1 MADKI
6 RRVFVEKKEGFAVQ
20 AEELLHDFK
29 ESLGLDHLEGLRLL
43 NRYDIT
49 DISDSAYQEACATI
63 LAELPVDLIYQAEF
77 EAAAGGKI
85 FAVEYLPGQ
94 YDQRADSAEQC
105 IQILNNDE
113 KPTVRVAQIFI
124 LKGKLSEKEVEKIK
138 DYYINPVDS
147 REAKLEK
154 PETLEMQYKLPEK
167 VDIIDGFLEADE
179 AGLNEILAELGLAMS
194 MADLK
199 HTQHYFRD
207 QEKRNPT
214 ITEIRV
220 LDTYWSDHC
229 RHTTFL
235 TKIEDVEIEESDF
248 TRAIKETYQEY
259 LAGRQKIYQ
268 GKEKDI
274 CLMDI
279 ALMGMK
285 ELRAAGKLNDLE
297 LSNEVNAASIEI
309 TVDVDGRDE
318 DWLLM
323 FKNETHNHPT
333 EIEPYGGAATC
344 LGGAIRDPLSGRS
357 YVYQAMRV
365 TGAGDPRTP
374 IAETLEGK
382 LPQKKIVQEASDGY
396 SSYGNQIGL
405 ATGMVNEIYNERYL
419 AKHMEIGAVIA
430 AAPKENVVRGEALAG
445 DIVVLLGGKTGR
457 DGCGGATGSSKV
469 HTEDSIEESSAEVQK
484 GNPPTER
491 KIQRLFRN
499 PEVSRK
505 IKVCN
510 DFGAGGVSVAIGEL
524 ADALEI
530 DLNAVPKKY
539 EGIDG
544 TELAISESQE
554 RMAVVIDAQDVDQFI
569 ELAAEENLEATVVAE
584 VKDHRRLIMEWN
596 GDQIVNLSRDFL
608 DTNGATQKTKVK
620 VTEPD
625 PEENYFKNAASKR
638 LDLAADLKEKWLE
651 NLADINV
658 ASQKG
663 LVEKFDSSIGA
674 GSVTMP
680 FGGKYQLTPTQ
691 TMTAK
696 IPLVEGETNA
706 GSVMSHGYDSKLTT
720 WSPFHGALYA
730 VIESVAKIAAAG
742 GDYSKI
748 RFTFQEYFERL
759 RQNPERWGKPFSALL
774 GAYKAQKD
782 FGLPA
787 IGGKD
792 SMSGTFHEI
801 DVPPTLVSFAVDTVN
816 VNDII
821 SPEFKEVESQ
831 LVYLPVERGEDEL
844 PNIEKLKANY
854 SRVKELITK
863 KKIQAASAV
872 TIGGLAEAVSKMS
885 FGNKIGAEITAE
897 LSPEE
902 LFSPEYGALIL
913 ELDSQA
919 EVEKLFEGLDYR
931 VIGKTTAE
939 ETLKIKEIEI
949 PLTEALK
956 SWQQPLEKVYKTDV
970 PEDEI
975 KDLRS
980 PKLEKELLNLKSCS
994 REKSFN
1000 SKIQIAR
1007 PKVFIP
1013 VFPGTNCEYDTARQ
1027 FREAGA
1033 DIETFIFKNLEPE
1046 QIEKSIAEMTAKIEQ
1061 SQIIAIPGGFSAGDE
1076 PDGSGK
1082 FIATVFRNPEIKEA
1096 VMSLLNNRDGLMLGI
1111 CNGFQALVKLGLLP
1125 YGEIRELSED
1135 SPTLTYNTIGR
1146 HVSQMVNTRIVS
1158 NNSPWLSNLKVGD
1171 IHSIPVSH
1179 GEGRFVASPEMIR
1192 ELEKNGQIV
1201 TQYVDLKGKPTMEI
1215 PYNPNGSLAAVEGIC
1230 SPDGRV
1236 LGKMGHSERI
1246 GRNVAKNIIGKKDQ
1260 MLFKAGVDYFKQK

>member
-6 RRVFVEKKEGFAVQ
+6 RRVFVEKKEGFDVE
-20 AEELLHDFK
+20 AEELLHDFR
-29 ESLGLDHLEGLRLL
+29 ESLDLEHLEALRLL

-49 DISDSAYQEACATI
+49 NISDEAYQEACETI
-63 LAELPVDLIYQAEF
+63 LAELPVDIIYQEKI
-77 EAAAGGKI
+77 ETAADEEI

-113 KPTVRVAQIFI
+113 KPTVRVAQVFI
-124 LKGKLSEKEVEKIK
+124 LKGDLNQEEIEKIK
-138 DYYINPVDS
+138 DYHINPVDS
-147 REAKLEK
+147 REAALSK
-154 PETLEMQYKLPEK
+154 PESLEMQYKVPEK
-167 VDIIDGFLEADE
+167 VETAAGFIEADE
-179 AGLNEILAELGLAMS
+179 KKLKDMLSELGLAMS

-199 HTQHYFRD
+199 HCQKYFRD
-207 QEKRNPT
+207 EEQRNPT

-235 TKIEDVEIEESDF
+235 TKIENVEIEESKF
-248 TRAIKETYQEY
+248 TQGIKRAYHEY
-259 LAGRQKIYQ
+259 LNGRQKIYQ
-268 GKEKDI
+268 DQDKDI

-285 ELRAAGKLNDLE
+285 ELRVSGKLEDLE
-297 LSNEVNAASIEI
+297 ISNEVNAASIEV

-318 DWLLM
+318 DWLIM

-333 EIEPYGGAATC
+333 EIEPFGGAATC

-374 IAETLEGK
+374 IEDTLDGK

-430 AAPKENVVRGEALAG
+430 AAPKENVVRGEALPG
-445 DIVVLLGGKTGR
+445 DIVILLGGKTGR

-499 PEVSRK
+499 PEVSKK

-530 DLNAVPKKY
+530 NLNAVPKKY
-539 EGIDG
+539 EGLDG

-554 RMAVVIDAQDVDQFI
+554 RMAVVIEADALNEFI
-569 ELAAEENLEATVVAE
+569 KLAAAENLEATVVAI
-584 VKDHRRLIMEWN
+584 VKDHHRLIMDWN
-596 GDQIVNLSRDFL
+596 GNDIVNLSREFL
-608 DTNGATQKTKVK
+608 NTNGATQKTEVK
-620 VTEPD
+620 VSRPKKST
-625 PEENYFKNAASKR
+625 NYFKNAAAER
-638 LDLAADLKEKWLE
+638 LTESDNLKEKWLS

-663 LVEKFDSSIGA
+663 LIEKFDSSIGA

-691 TMTAK
+691 AMTAK
-696 IPLVEGETNA
+696 IPLIKGETNT
-706 GSVMSHGYDSKLTT
+706 GTIMSHGYDSKLTT

-730 VIESVAKIAAAG
+730 VVESVAKIVASG

-759 RQNPERWGKPFSALL
+759 RNNPERWGKPFSALL

-792 SMSGTFHEI
+792 SMSGTFKDI
-801 DVPPTLVSFAVDTVN
+801 DVPPTLVSFAVDTVDVNN
-816 VNDII
+816 VI
-821 SPEFKEVESQ
+821 SPEFKKIDSK
-831 LVYLPVERGEDEL
+831 LIYLPVKRDEAEIAD
-844 PNIEKLKANY
+844 IEKLKNNY
-854 SRVKELITK
+854 SRVEKLISEG
-863 KKIQAASAV
+863 KIKAASAI
-872 TIGGLAEAVSKMS
+872 TIGGLAEAISKMS
-885 FGNKIGAEITAE
+885 FGNKIGVEITAK
-897 LSPEE
+897 LNQEE

-913 ELDSQA
+913 EITADSKPAELFNDLDF
-919 EVEKLFEGLDYR
+919 K
-931 VIGKTTAE
+931 VIGKTIEAE
-939 ETLKIKEIEI
+939 ILKINGIEI
-949 PLTEALK
+949 TIAEALEN
-956 SWQQPLEKVYKTDV
+956 WREPLEKIYKTEAA
-970 PEDEI
+970 EDEI
-975 KDLRS
+975 AAVIE
-980 PKLEKELLNLKSCS
+980 PAAEKELLNFEVCQSQQS
-994 REKSFN
+994 YS
-1000 SKIQIAR
+1000 SKI
-1007 PKVFIP
+1007 KVAKPRVLIP

-1033 DIETFIFKNLEPE
+1033 EVETFIFKNLEPE
-1046 QIEKSIAEMTAKIEQ
+1046 QIEESIARMAALIRE
-1061 SQIIAIPGGFSAGDE
+1061 SQIVMLPGGFSAGDE

-1082 FIATVFRNPEIKEA
+1082 FIAAVFRNPKIKKA
-1096 VMSLLNNRDGLMLGI
+1096 VMELLKKRDGLMLGI

-1125 YGEIRELSED
+1125 YGEIRDLTED

-1146 HVSQMVNTRIVS
+1146 HVSQMVNTKITS
-1158 NNSPWLSNLKVGD
+1158 NKSPWLANVEVGD

-1179 GEGRFVASPEMIR
+1179 GEGRFVAEPTMIKK
-1192 ELEKNGQIV
+1192 LQQNGQLV
-1201 TQYVDLKGKPTMEI
+1201 TQYVDLNGKATMEI
-1215 PYNPNGSLAAVEGIC
+1215 PYNPNGSIAAVEGIC

-1236 LGKMGHSERI
+1236 FGKMGHSERI
-1246 GRNVAKNIIGKKDQ
+1246 GKNVAKNIVGEKDQ
-1260 MLFKAGVDYFKQK
+1260 KLFKAGVDYFKK

>member
-6 RRVFVEKKEGFAVQ
+6 RRVFVEKKEGFDVK
-20 AEELLHDFK
+20 AEELLHDFR
-29 ESLGLDHLEGLRLL
+29 ESLELENLEVLRLL

-49 DISDSAYQEACATI
+49 NISETAYKEACETI
-63 LAELPVDLIYQAEF
+63 LAELPVDIIYQEEIEKSEDAV
-77 EAAAGGKI
+77 I

-124 LKGKLSEKEVEKIK
+124 LKGDLSQEDIESIK

-147 REAKLEK
+147 REAALKK
-154 PETLEMQYKLPEK
+154 PESLEMQYKIPEK
-167 VDIIDGFLEADE
+167 VKTISGFIKADE
-179 AGLNEILAELGLAMS
+179 NKLRSLMSELGLAMS

-199 HTQHYFRD
+199 HCQKYFRD
-207 QEKRNPT
+207 KELRNPT

-235 TKIEDVEIEESDF
+235 TKIENVEIEESKF
-248 TRAIKETYQEY
+248 TKGIKKAYQDY
-259 LAGRQKIYQ
+259 LNGRQNIYQ
-268 GKEKDI
+268 DQKKDI

-285 ELRAAGKLNDLE
+285 ELRAEGKLEDLE
-297 LSNEVNAASIEI
+297 ISNEVNAASIEV

-318 DWLLM
+318 DWLIM

-333 EIEPYGGAATC
+333 EIEPFGGAATC

-374 IAETLEGK
+374 IEETLEGK

-430 AAPKENVVRGEALAG
+430 AAPKENVVRGEALPG
-445 DIVVLLGGKTGR
+445 DMVILLGGKTGR

-499 PEVSRK
+499 PKVSKK

-530 DLNAVPKKY
+530 NLNAVPKKY
-539 EGIDG
+539 EGLDG

-554 RMAVVIDAQDVDQFI
+554 RMAVVIEPADVNEFI
-569 ELAAEENLEATVVAE
+569 ELAAAENLEATVVAE
-584 VKDHRRLIMEWN
+584 VKDHNRLIMDWN
-596 GDQIVNLSRDFL
+596 GNDIVNLSRTFL
-608 DTNGATQKTKVK
+608 DTNGATQKTAVRVSKPI
-620 VTEPD
+620 EAD
-625 PEENYFKNAASKR
+625 NYFKKAANHR
-638 LDLAADLKEKWLE
+638 LAEEDNLKEKWIS

-691 TMTAK
+691 AMTAK
-696 IPLVEGETNA
+696 IPLIEGETNT
-706 GSVMSHGYDSKLTT
+706 GTIMSHGYDSKLTT

-730 VIESVAKIAAAG
+730 VVESVAKIVASG
-742 GDYSKI
+742 GDYTKI

-759 RQNPERWGKPFSALL
+759 RNDPERWGKPFSALL

-782 FGLPA
+782 FELPA

-792 SMSGTFHEI
+792 SMSGTFKDI
-801 DVPPTLVSFAVDTVN
+801 DVPPTLVSFAVDTVDVNN
-816 VNDII
+816 VI
-821 SPEFKEVESQ
+821 SPEFKEVGST
-831 LVYLPVERGEDEL
+831 LVYLPVKRNKAEL
-844 PNIEKLKANY
+844 PDISELKNNYTLVEKLISKG
-854 SRVKELITK
+854 
-863 KKIQAASAV
+863 KIKSAAAI
-872 TIGGLAEAVSKMS
+872 TIGGLAEAISKMS
-885 FGNKIGAEITAE
+885 FGNKIGVEITTE
-897 LSPEE
+897 LSEE
-902 LFSPEYGALIL
+902 TLFSPEYGALIL
-913 ELDSQA
+913 EVSTNEKA
-919 EVEKLFEGLDYR
+919 EELFVDLNYQ
-931 VIGKTTAE
+931 ILGKTV
-939 ETLKIKEIEI
+939 KEKVIRI
-949 PLTEALK
+949 NNKSISLVEALN
-956 SWQQPLEKVYKTDV
+956 SWEQPLEKIYKTQAA
-970 PEDEI
+970 EDEI
-975 KDLRS
+975 AAVVE
-980 PKLEKELLNLKSCS
+980 PEAEKELLNFDPYQN
-994 REKSFN
+994 EQIFN
-1000 SKIQIAR
+1000 SKIKLAK
-1007 PKVFIP
+1007 PKVLIP
-1013 VFPGTNCEYDTARQ
+1013 VFPGTNCEYDSARQ

-1033 DIETFIFKNLEPE
+1033 EVETFIFKNLEPE
-1046 QIEKSIAEMTAKIEQ
+1046 QIENSIARMAALIRE
-1061 SQIIAIPGGFSAGDE
+1061 SQIVMLPGGFSAGDE

-1082 FIATVFRNPEIKEA
+1082 FIAAVFRNPEIKKS
-1096 VMSLLNNRDGLMLGI
+1096 VMELLNNRDGLMLGI

-1125 YGEIRELSED
+1125 YGEIREVTEN

-1146 HVSQMVNTRIVS
+1146 HVSQMVNTKITS
-1158 NNSPWLSNLKVGD
+1158 NKSPWLANVEVGE

-1179 GEGRFVASPEMIR
+1179 GEGRFVAEKSMVR
-1192 ELEKNGQIV
+1192 ELQQNGQLV
-1201 TQYVDLKGKPTMEI
+1201 TQYVDLEGKATMEI
-1215 PYNPNGSLAAVEGIC
+1215 PHNPNGSIAAVEGIC
-1230 SPDGRV
+1230 SPDGRIF
-1236 LGKMGHSERI
+1236 GKMGHSERI
-1246 GRNVAKNIIGKKDQ
+1246 GNNVAKNIIGEKDQ
-1260 MLFKAGVDYFKQK
+1260 KLFKAGVDYFTK

>member
-1 MADKI
+1 MAEQI
-6 RRVFVEKKEGFAVQ
+6 RRVFVEKKEGFDVK
-20 AEELLHDFK
+20 AEELLHDFR
-29 ESLGLDHLEGLRLL
+29 ESLELDSLEGLRLL

-49 DISDSAYQEACATI
+49 AISDSAYRKACETI
-63 LAELPVDLIYQAEF
+63 LAELPVDLTYQE
-77 EAAAGGKI
+77 EITAAAEAKI

-113 KPTVRVAQIFI
+113 KPIVRVAQIFI
-124 LKGKLSEKEVEKIK
+124 LTGDLSEEDVEKIK

-147 REAKLEK
+147 REAELKK
-154 PETLEMQYKLPEK
+154 PENLKMSYKLPDK
-167 VDIIDGFLEADE
+167 VESITGFIKADE
-179 AGLNEILAELGLAMS
+179 KELKNILSEFGLAMS
-194 MADLK
+194 IEDLK
-199 HTQHYFRD
+199 HTQKYFRED
-207 QEKRNPT
+207 EKRNPT

-235 TKIEDVEIEESDF
+235 TKIENVEIEESKF
-248 TRAIKETYQEY
+248 TRGVKKAYREY
-259 LAGRQKIYQ
+259 LTGRKKIYQ
-268 GKEKDI
+268 NKEKDI

-285 ELRAAGKLNDLE
+285 ELRAEGKLEDLE
-297 LSNEVNAASIEI
+297 ISNEVNAASIEVK
-309 TVDVDGRDE
+309 VDVNGKDE
-318 DWLLM
+318 DWLVM

-333 EIEPYGGAATC
+333 EIEPFGGAATC

-374 IAETLEGK
+374 IEETLEGK

-430 AAPKENVVRGEALAG
+430 AAPKENVFRGEALAG
-445 DIVVLLGGKTGR
+445 DIVILLGGKTGR

-469 HTEDSIEESSAEVQK
+469 HTEESIEESSAEVQK

-499 PEVSRK
+499 PEVSKK

-530 DLNAVPKKY
+530 NLDAVPKKY
-539 EGIDG
+539 EGLDG

-554 RMAVVIDAQDVDQFI
+554 RMAVVIGKEDVESFI
-569 ELAAEENLEATVVAE
+569 ALAAEENLEATVVAE
-584 VKDHRRLIMEWN
+584 VKNHNRLIMRWN
-596 GDQIVNLSRDFL
+596 GDDIVNLSRSFL
-608 DTNGATQKTKVK
+608 DTNGATQTTEVK
-620 VTEPD
+620 VTK
-625 PEENYFKNAASKR
+625 PEAADNYFKRAVVER
-638 LDLAADLKEKWLE
+638 LAEADNLKSKWLQ
-651 NLADINV
+651 NLANINV

-663 LVEKFDSSIGA
+663 LVEKFDSSIGG

-680 FGGKYQLTPTQ
+680 YGGKFQLTPTQ
-691 TMTAK
+691 AMSAK
-696 IPLVEGETNA
+696 IPLIEGETNT
-706 GSVMSHGYDSKLTT
+706 GTIMSHGYDSKLTT
-720 WSPFHGALYA
+720 WSPFHGAFYA
-730 VIESVAKIAAAG
+730 VIESIAKIVASG

-759 RQNPERWGKPFSALL
+759 RQDPERWGKPFSALL
-774 GAYKAQKD
+774 GAYQAQKE
-782 FGLPA
+782 FELPA

-801 DVPPTLVSFAVDTVN
+801 DVPPTLVSFAVDTVDINN
-816 VNDII
+816 VI
-821 SPEFKEVESQ
+821 SPEFKDVNSKII
-831 LVYLPVERGEDEL
+831 YLPVERGEDEL
-844 PNIEKLKANY
+844 ANIEKLKQAY
-854 SRVKELITK
+854 KKVEQLIAAG
-863 KKIQAASAV
+863 KIKAASAV
-872 TIGGLAEAVSKMS
+872 TFGGLAEALSKMS
-885 FGNKIGAEITAE
+885 FGNKIGVEITSQ
-897 LSPEE
+897 LSESE
-902 LFSPEYGALIL
+902 FFSPEYGALVL
-913 ELDSQA
+913 EVDGKYEPA
-919 EVEKLFEGLDYR
+919 EMFDGIDFKLIGRTIIEE
-931 VIGKTTAE
+931 VIKVAQ
-939 ETLKIKEIEI
+939 IEI
-949 PLTEALK
+949 NIEAALK
-956 SWQQPLEKVYKTDV
+956 SWEEPLEKIYKTTT
-970 PEDEI
+970 EEEEFA
-975 KDLRS
+975 DLIS
-980 PKLEKELLNLKSCS
+980 SKEQQKLLKVDLSQS
-994 REKSFN
+994 QNSFSAN
-1000 SKIQIAR
+1000 FKTAKPR
-1007 PKVFIP
+1007 VLIP

-1033 DIETFIFKNLEPE
+1033 EIETFIFKNLEPE
-1046 QIEKSIAEMTAKIEQ
+1046 QIESSIEKIAALIRN
-1061 SQIIAIPGGFSAGDE
+1061 SQIVMLPGGFSAGDE

-1096 VMSLLNNRDGLMLGI
+1096 VMNLLNNRDGLMLGI

-1125 YGEIRELSED
+1125 YGEIRDLTAD

-1146 HVSQMVNTRIVS
+1146 HVSQMVNTKIIS
-1158 NNSPWLSNLKVGD
+1158 NNSPWLTKVKPGD
-1171 IHSIPVSH
+1171 IHTIPVSH
-1179 GEGRFVASPEMIR
+1179 GEGRFVASAEMIK
-1192 ELEKNGQIV
+1192 ELNAKKQIV
-1201 TQYVDLKGKPTMEI
+1201 TQYVDLKGNPTMEM
-1215 PYNPNGSLAAVEGIC
+1215 PHNPNGSIAAVEGIC

-1246 GRNVAKNIIGKKDQ
+1246 GNNVAKNIIGQKDQ
-1260 MLFKAGVDYFKQK
+1260 MLFKSGVDYFRK

>member
-1 MADKI
+1 MAEKI
-6 RRVFVEKKEGFAVQ
+6 RRVFVEKKEGFDVE
-20 AEELLHDFK
+20 AEELLHDFR

-49 DISDSAYQEACATI
+49 DISDSAYQEACETI
-63 LAELPVDLIYQAEF
+63 LAELPVDLIYQEEIDIKAE
-77 EAAAGGKI
+77 EKI

-105 IQILNNDE
+105 IQILNDDE
-113 KPTVRVAQIFI
+113 KPTVRVAQLFI
-124 LKGKLSEKEVEKIK
+124 LEGDLSKKELERIK

-147 REAKLEK
+147 REAKLKK
-154 PETLEMQYKLPEK
+154 PEKLELDYKLPEK
-167 VDIIDGFLEADE
+167 VEKINGFIEADE
-179 AGLNEILAELGLAMS
+179 EGLKDILSNLGLAMS
-194 MADLK
+194 MADLG
-199 HTQHYFRD
+199 HTQRYFRD

-235 TKIEDVEIEESDF
+235 TKIEDVEIEESQF
-248 TRAIKETYQEY
+248 TQAIKETYQEY
-259 LAGRQKIYQ
+259 LAGRQKIYR

-285 ELRAAGKLNDLE
+285 ELRTEGKLEDLE
-297 LSNEVNAASIEI
+297 ISNEVNAASIEV
-309 TVDVDGRDE
+309 TVDVDGQDE
-318 DWLLM
+318 EWLLM

-333 EIEPYGGAATC
+333 EIEPFGGAATC

-374 IAETLEGK
+374 IEETLEGK

-430 AAPKENVVRGEALAG
+430 AAPKENVVRGEALPG

-499 PEVSRK
+499 PEVSKK

-539 EGIDG
+539 EGLDG

-554 RMAVVIDAQDVDQFI
+554 RMAVVIASEDVEKFI
-569 ELAAEENLEATVVAE
+569 GLAAEENLEATVVAE
-584 VKDHRRLIMEWN
+584 VKADGRLIMNWN
-596 GDQIVNLSRDFL
+596 DDQIVNLSRDFL
-608 DTNGATQKTKVK
+608 DTNGATQKTEVKVK
-620 VTEPD
+620 KPAVEA
-625 PEENYFKNAASKR
+625 NYFKNAALKR
-638 LDLAADLKEKWLE
+638 LNQRADLKEKWLE

-691 TMTAK
+691 AMTAK
-696 IPLVEGETNA
+696 IPLIEGETST
-706 GSVMSHGYDSKLTT
+706 GSIMSHGYDSKLTT

-730 VIESVAKIAAAG
+730 VIESVAKITASG

-759 RQNPERWGKPFSALL
+759 RNDPERWGKPFSALL
-774 GAYKAQKD
+774 GAYKAQKE

-801 DVPPTLVSFAVDTVN
+801 DVPPTLVSFAVDTVD
-816 VNDII
+816 VNEVI
-821 SPEFKEVESQ
+821 SPEFKEPESQ
-831 LVYLPVERGEDEL
+831 LIYLPVERGQDEL
-844 PNIEKLKANY
+844 PNIEKLKTNY
-854 SRVKELITK
+854 SRVKELISQ
-863 KKIQAASAV
+863 KKIKAASAV

-885 FGNKIGAEITAE
+885 FGNLLGAEITADINTA
-897 LSPEE
+897 E

-913 ELDSQA
+913 ELDSEA
-919 EVEKLFEGLDYR
+919 EAEKLFEGLNYKI
-931 VIGKTTAE
+931 IGKTTAE
-939 ETLKIKEIEI
+939 EIIKIKETEI
-949 PLTEALK
+949 TLAEALK
-956 SWQQPLEKVYKTDV
+956 SWQQPLEKIYKTKAA
-970 PEDEI
+970 EDENA
-975 KDLRS
+975 DLIS
-980 PKLEKELLNLKSCS
+980 PAEGKELLNVESYSSQKAFSS
-994 REKSFN
+994 EIK
-1000 SKIQIAR
+1000 IAR

-1033 DIETFIFKNLEPE
+1033 EIETFIFKNLEPE
-1046 QIEKSIAEMTAKIEQ
+1046 QIEKSIADMAAKIEE
-1061 SQIIAIPGGFSAGDE
+1061 SQIVAIPGGFSAGDE

-1082 FIATVFRNPEIKEA
+1082 FIAAVFRNKEIKEA
-1096 VMSLLNNRDGLMLGI
+1096 VMNLLNNRDGLMLGI

-1125 YGEIRELSED
+1125 YGEIRDLSED

-1146 HVSQMVNTRIVS
+1146 HVSQMVNTKITS
-1158 NNSPWLSNLKVGD
+1158 NNSPWLNNTAVGD

-1179 GEGRFVASPEMIR
+1179 GEGRFVAPAEMIR

-1201 TQYVDLKGKPTMEI
+1201 TQYVDLAGKPTMEI

-1246 GRNVAKNIIGKKDQ
+1246 GKNVAKNIIGKKDQ
-1260 MLFKAGVDYFKQK
+1260 MLFKAGIEYFRK